1 MRRML
6 KYMPLSVV
14 LAVLPVM
21 SVAQTPRDTMRV
33 DKSLCDSPA
42 RFISGRISGVQ
53 VGEFNGD
60 VTSGANVLV
69 RGVNSVRTAG
79 QPLWIVD
86 GMPLGNFQASHA
98 TVENQLSFLNAYD
111 VESIEVIKDLSA
123 AAIYGSMGANGVIIV
138 NTTRRGRADGLK
150 IEWNSSLG
158 AALPYGEPSDA
169 YRTGLSQNHSVG
181 LTSTK
186 GNSMLRVSVGYIG
199 KDGAARRNSGN
210 SGNFSVMYETMV
222 NPVLWFGTN
231 TMLSIGLAASPD
243 MFRQYGDPSLM
254 MAARFPENKALGT
267 VSGFL
272 ADFDNDARI
281 YRVVNSSSLTVN
293 FLKEL
298 NFKADFGMDYH
309 NLTRWI
315 WFGPQT
321 PSGAALNGK
330 ADIDGYSQMRFFIT
344 PSLNW
349 KRHFEEHAVE
359 LSAGAKI
366 IYDDNKSNLMEGSD
380 FFSHE
385 LRAKGLNIHSSKTT
399 LDYSTYGY
407 LSYSAFLKGA
417 YRFRELAGVDFSVM
431 PQWTPRY
438 GGAVPVLYYGA
449 EAFVNVYKGIRLA
462 GGYGTAGAEIPFPYG
477 AFGNFLPSYD
487 LIDPSVSFYYEG
499 LMRTG
504 SKEWHAGTEIELWNG
519 KFNSSLKYFRR
530 HTDDAFNTYCF
541 GQKGENYL
549 WEWSGRTDVSDRTTS
564 FTSYGVE
571 VDIDTVPVKTEDW
584 QWSLGTSFT
593 WYDNVVTAVSG
604 ADLAMRDLGG
614 GMTVSA
620 NVTGRPIGSFVGYEV
635 LAGGSIVDRTS
646 DGRISKTDMTILG
659 SPTPKLYGAVR
670 TSLMFKDFHL
680 DAVLDW
686 QTGGHIADLNAQLGA
701 VPDADGLMSSY
712 VKKSDMFRMNSLC
725 ASYDF
730 NFPRARFLKS
740 LTASLSAYNLFAVSA
755 YDGWNPLADC
765 YAAYGVH
772 GVDYAS
778 FKLQRT
784 LVAGVKLVF

>member
-1 MRRML
+1 ML

-14 LAVLPVM
+14 LAVLPLIT
-21 SVAQTPRDTMRV
+21 VAQTPRDTMRV

-60 VTSGANVLV
+60 ATSGANVLV
-69 RGVNSVRTAG
+69 RGVNSVRIAG

-86 GMPLGNFQASHA
+86 GMPLGNFQASYA
-98 TVENQLSFLNAYD
+98 TVENQLSFLNVYD
-111 VESIEVIKDLSA
+111 VESIQVIKDLSA

-138 NTTRRGRADGLK
+138 NTTRRGQADGLR

-158 AALPYGEPSDA
+158 AALPYGESSDA
-169 YRTGLSQNHSVG
+169 YRIGLNQNHSVG

-186 GNSMLRVSVGYIG
+186 GNSMLRVSVGYIS
-199 KDGAARRNSGN
+199 KNGAARRNSGN

-222 NPVLWFGTN
+222 NPVLWFGTS
-231 TMLSIGLAASPD
+231 TMLSVGQTASPD
-243 MFRQYGDPSLM
+243 MFRKYGDSSLM

-272 ADFDNDARI
+272 ADFDNDASI
-281 YRVVNSSSLTVN
+281 HRVVNSSNLTVN
-293 FLKEL
+293 FLKDL
-298 NFKADFGMDYH
+298 NFRADFGMDYH
-309 NLTRWI
+309 SLTRWI

-321 PSGAALNGK
+321 PSGAVLNGK

-349 KRHFEEHAVE
+349 KRHFGEHSVE
-359 LSAGAKI
+359 LSAGSKI
-366 IYDDNKSNLMEGSD
+366 IYDDNKLNLMDGSD

-399 LDYSTYGY
+399 LDYSAYGY
-407 LSYSAFLKGA
+407 LNYSAFLKGA
-417 YRFRELAGVDFSVM
+417 YRFQELAGVDFSVM
-431 PQWTPRY
+431 PEWTPRY

-449 EAFVNVYKGIRLA
+449 ETFVNVYKGIRLT
-462 GGYGTAGAEIPFPYG
+462 GGYGTAGSEIPVPYG

-499 LMRTG
+499 LMRAS
-504 SKEWHAGTEIELWNG
+504 SKEWHAGAETELWNG
-519 KFNSSLKYFRR
+519 RFNSSLKYFRR
-530 HTDDAFNTYCF
+530 HIDDSFNTYCF

-549 WEWSGRTDVSDRTTS
+549 WEWSDRTDVSGRTTS

-571 VDIDTVPVKTEDW
+571 LDVDMVPVKTEDW

-593 WYDNVVTAVSG
+593 WYDNVVTSVSEI
-604 ADLAMRDLGG
+604 DLAMRDLGS
-614 GMTVSA
+614 GMAVAA
-620 NVTGRPIGSFVGYEV
+620 NVIGRPTGSFVGYEV
-635 LAGGSIVDRTS
+635 LADGSIVDRTS
-646 DGRISKTDMTILG
+646 DGMISKTDMTILG
-659 SPTPKLYGAVR
+659 SPMPKFYGAVR

-686 QTGGHIADLNAQLGA
+686 QVGGHIADLNAQLGSA
-701 VPDADGLMSSY
+701 PDSYGLMSSY
-712 VKKSDMFRMNSLC
+712 VKKSDMLRMNSLC

-730 NFPRARFLKS
+730 KFPRAKVLKS
-740 LTASLSAYNLFAVSA
+740 LTASLSAYNLFTASA
-755 YDGWNPLADC
+755 YDGWTPLADC
-765 YAAYGVH
+765 FAAYGVH

-784 LVAGVKLVF
+784 LVAGVKFVF